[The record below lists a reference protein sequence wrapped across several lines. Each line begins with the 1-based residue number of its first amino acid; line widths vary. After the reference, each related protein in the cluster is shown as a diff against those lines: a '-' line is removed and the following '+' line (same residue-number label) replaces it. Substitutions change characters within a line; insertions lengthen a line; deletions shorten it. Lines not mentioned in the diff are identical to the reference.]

1 MAISV
6 QKPTVFNPK
15 GKKKNP
21 LGYLAALGSLNPQK
35 KGQTMPKKTA
45 NKKPKAAA
53 SGKKPATSKPKAKNS
68 SIMPAY
74 LAKPRKKSKNGLSET
89 LKPMQVA
96 KEGATMLAGLLIS
109 RQAPQAFLGAKNE
122 GVIGYLS
129 NAAVAGAGGIVL
141 GMIFG
146 ARTGFSF
153 AAGGAAYTIS
163 RIASEKL
170 SPVGKYFALSGVG
183 DVAAASMGDVR
194 RAGIG
199 IVVDSSYNVPQL
211 RTPNGRIITPSA
223 TRDAIRAE
231 IAANNQAMAAAAAK
245 AMIPTSGVG
254 RFNRAA

>member
-1 MAISV
+1 MAVSV
-6 QKPTVFNPK
+6 QIPTVFNPK

-21 LGYLAALGSLNPQK
+21 LGYLAALGSINPQRT
-35 KGQTMPKKTA
+35 KGKTMPKKKAT
-45 NKKPKAAA
+45 NKPKAA
-53 SGKKPATSKPKAKNS
+53 SGKKSASKPKARNS
-68 SIMPAY
+68 SVMPGY
-74 LAKPRKKSKNGLSET
+74 LAKSKPRRKNGISDS

-109 RQAPQAFLGAKNE
+109 RQAPQAILGASNE
-122 GVIGYLS
+122 GVVGYLA
-129 NAAVAGAGGIVL
+129 NAGVAAIGGIAL
-141 GMIFG
+141 GMMFG

-163 RIASEKL
+163 RVASEKL
-170 SPVGKYFALSGVG
+170 SPVSKYFALSGVG

-231 IAANNQAMAAAAAK
+231 ISANNQALAAAAAK